1 MKMKETQKR
10 LNRILRDL
18 DNAAGFFEDLG
29 LTAQTALLDKAADA
43 VEETRDV
50 AEDLREC
57 CA

>member
-18 DNAAGFFEDLG
+18 DNAAGFFEKLG
-29 LTAQTALLDKAADA
+29 LTAQTALLDEAADA
-43 VEETRDV
+43 VEATRHV
-50 AEDLREC
+50 AKDLRGC